1 MDEIPEIFDL
11 IYYLL
16 LVQGGDIKNP
26 QIRSISI
33 AEKYA
38 RATLKLMNVNQIM
51 KNQGLFQL

>member
-1 MDEIPEIFDL
+1 
-11 IYYLL
+11 LL
-16 LVQGGDIKNP
+16 LVQGDFKNP

-51 KNQGLFQL
+51 KKSGIVPTMNQERFGW